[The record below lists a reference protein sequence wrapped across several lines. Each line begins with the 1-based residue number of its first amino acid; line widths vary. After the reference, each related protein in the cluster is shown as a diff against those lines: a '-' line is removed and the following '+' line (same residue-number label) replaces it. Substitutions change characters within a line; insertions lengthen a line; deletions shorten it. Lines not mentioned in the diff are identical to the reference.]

1 MLTVSPE
8 GLSLSRASP
17 TLQGWNSDLQ
27 PAGLL
32 PGRLPPTPPSSQERE
47 GPAWESPRRFRR
59 GHAFEHTRIPTPPR
73 PHIFTFGCFFFP
85 FFLCQE
91 NQALAPA
98 ADLPPTLN

>member
-1 MLTVSPE
+1 MFTKSPE
-8 GLSLSRASP
+8 GLGLSPASP
-17 TLQGWNSDLQ
+17 TLQGWNSNLQ
-27 PAGLL
+27 PAGQL
-32 PGRLPPTPPSSQERE
+32 PELLPPTPL
-47 GPAWESPRRFRR
+47 PRRKRK
-59 GHAFEHTRIPTPPR
+59 GQPWSHPGISGGGMPLSTPPPPPLR